1 MYGENTDMKKHI
13 DHSNFLGLESQ
24 PQILKE
30 LIRDYTLRSNEDIIV
45 TKLFT
50 PFWNKPF
57 KTQSKMKYL
66 SSTVKWIDTNGSV

>member
-13 DHSNFLGLESQ
+13 EVSNSPAVENQ
-24 PQILKE
+24 PQILKAW
-30 LIRDYTLRSNEDIIV
+30 IRDYILKSRADTA

-57 KTQSKMKYL
+57 ATPKKDKSPL
-66 SSTVKWIDTNGSV
+66 STAKWTGKNGSV